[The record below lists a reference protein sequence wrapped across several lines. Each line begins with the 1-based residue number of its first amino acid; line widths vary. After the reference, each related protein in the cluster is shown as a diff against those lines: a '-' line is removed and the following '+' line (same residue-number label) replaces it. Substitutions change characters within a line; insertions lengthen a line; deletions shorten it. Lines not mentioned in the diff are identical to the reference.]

1 MKSRTIIILAIFL
14 LTSISKS
21 FAKFENNIILKV
33 ENEIITNFEIK
44 NKIISTLILGDQE
57 INQSNIDKLK
67 KQALDFL
74 IQHKLKKIEL
84 SKYNFKKDDKQIENY
99 LNAISDN
106 NINNL
111 KEKFS
116 NNNIDFQLFLD
127 ELEIHFKWQN
137 YIFQTYSKKVEIDE
151 KGVDL
156 ELAKL
161 IKEKSDIIQFR
172 LYEIEILLN
181 NDLSDR
187 EKISNIQQQID
198 NYGFESTAIK
208 FSISSTASN
217 KGDLGWMNAE
227 SLNKNIYELIKKI
240 NIGEV
245 TEPLIT
251 KNSAL
256 FLKLK
261 DKKISKVENI
271 NIDELR
277 KNLIDQKKNEMFNL
291 YSRSHLSKLKNT
303 SLIEYN

>member
-1 MKSRTIIILAIFL
+1 MKFNTIIILAIFL
-14 LTSISKS
+14 LTSISTS

-44 NKIISTLILGDQE
+44 NKIISTLILGNQE
-57 INQSNIDKLK
+57 INQNNIDKLK

-84 SKYNFKKDDKQIENY
+84 SKYDFKKDAKQIENY
-99 LNAISDN
+99 LNAISNN

-172 LYEIEILLN
+172 LSEIEILLH

-198 NYGFESTAIK
+198 KYGFESTAIK

>member
-1 MKSRTIIILAIFL
+1 MKSSTIIILAIFL

-84 SKYNFKKDDKQIENY
+84 SKYNFKKDAKQIENY

-172 LYEIEILLN
+172 LSEIEILLN

>member
-1 MKSRTIIILAIFL
+1 MKSSAIIILAIFL

-172 LYEIEILLN
+172 LSEIEILLN

>member
-1 MKSRTIIILAIFL
+1 MKFNTIIILAIFL
-14 LTSISKS
+14 LTSISTS

-44 NKIISTLILGDQE
+44 NKIISTLILGNQE
-57 INQSNIDKLK
+57 INQNNIDKLK

-84 SKYNFKKDDKQIENY
+84 SKYDFKKDAKQIENY
-99 LNAISDN
+99 LNAISNN

-137 YIFQTYSKKVEIDE
+137 YIFQIYSKKVEIDE

-172 LYEIEILLN
+172 LSEIEILLN

-198 NYGFESTAIK
+198 KYGFESTAIK
-208 FSISSTASN
+208 FSISSTASS

>member
-1 MKSRTIIILAIFL
+1 MKSSTIIILAIFL

-84 SKYNFKKDDKQIENY
+84 SKYNFKKDAKQIENY
-99 LNAISDN
+99 LNTISDN

-172 LYEIEILLN
+172 LSEIEILLN

>member
-1 MKSRTIIILAIFL
+1 MKFNTIIILAIFL
-14 LTSISKS
+14 LTSISTS

-44 NKIISTLILGDQE
+44 NKIISSLILGNQE
-57 INQSNIDKLK
+57 INQNNIDKLK

-84 SKYNFKKDDKQIENY
+84 SKYDFKKDAKQIENY

-137 YIFQTYSKKVEIDE
+137 YIFQIYSKKVEIDE

-172 LYEIEILLN
+172 LSEIEILLN

>member
-1 MKSRTIIILAIFL
+1 MKFNTIIILAIFL
-14 LTSISKS
+14 LTSISTS

-44 NKIISTLILGDQE
+44 NKIISTLILGNQE
-57 INQSNIDKLK
+57 INQNNIDKLK

-84 SKYNFKKDDKQIENY
+84 SKYDFKKDAKQIENY
-99 LNAISDN
+99 LNAISNN

-172 LYEIEILLN
+172 LSEIEILLN

-198 NYGFESTAIK
+198 KYGFESTAIK

>member
-1 MKSRTIIILAIFL
+1 MKFNTIIILAIFL
-14 LTSISKS
+14 LTSISTS

-44 NKIISTLILGDQE
+44 NKIISTLILGNQE
-57 INQSNIDKLK
+57 INQNNIDKLK

-84 SKYNFKKDDKQIENY
+84 SKYDFKKDTKQIENY

-172 LYEIEILLN
+172 LSEIEILLN

-198 NYGFESTAIK
+198 KYGFESTAIK

-271 NIDELR
+271 NIVELR
-277 KNLIDQKKNEMFNL
+277 KNLIDQKKNEMFSL

>member
-1 MKSRTIIILAIFL
+1 MKSSRIIILAIFL
-14 LTSISKS
+14 LTSMSTS

-84 SKYNFKKDDKQIENY
+84 SKYNFKKDAKQIENY

-172 LYEIEILLN
+172 LSEIEILLN

>member
-1 MKSRTIIILAIFL
+1 MKSSRIIILAIFL
-14 LTSISKS
+14 LTSMSTS

-44 NKIISTLILGDQE
+44 NKIISTLILGNQE
-57 INQSNIDKLK
+57 INQNNIDKLK

-84 SKYNFKKDDKQIENY
+84 SKYDFKKDAKQIENY
-99 LNAISDN
+99 LNAISNN

-172 LYEIEILLN
+172 LSEIEILLH

-198 NYGFESTAIK
+198 KYGFESTAIK

-271 NIDELR
+271 NIGELR

>member
-1 MKSRTIIILAIFL
+1 MKFNTVIILAIFL
-14 LTSISKS
+14 LTSISTS

-44 NKIISTLILGDQE
+44 NKIISTLILGNQE
-57 INQSNIDKLK
+57 INQNNIDKLK

-84 SKYNFKKDDKQIENY
+84 SKYDFKKDAKQIENY
-99 LNAISDN
+99 LNAISNN

-172 LYEIEILLN
+172 LSEIEILLH

-198 NYGFESTAIK
+198 KYGFESTAIK

-271 NIDELR
+271 NIVELR
-277 KNLIDQKKNEMFNL
+277 KNLIDQKKNEMFSL

>member
-1 MKSRTIIILAIFL
+1 MKFSTIIILAIFL
-14 LTSISKS
+14 LTSISTS

-44 NKIISTLILGDQE
+44 NKIISTLILGNQE
-57 INQSNIDKLK
+57 INQNNIDKLK

-84 SKYNFKKDDKQIENY
+84 SKYDFKKDAKQIENY
-99 LNAISDN
+99 LNAISNN

-151 KGVDL
+151 KSVDL
-156 ELAKL
+156 ELTKL
-161 IKEKSDIIQFR
+161 IEEKSDIIQFR
-172 LYEIEILLN
+172 LSEIEILLN
-181 NDLSDR
+181 DDLADR
-187 EKISNIQQQID
+187 EKISNIQKQID
-198 NYGFESTAIK
+198 KYGFESTAIK

>member
-1 MKSRTIIILAIFL
+1 MKFSTIIILAIFL

-84 SKYNFKKDDKQIENY
+84 SKYNFKKDAKQIENY

-172 LYEIEILLN
+172 LSEIEILLN

>member
-1 MKSRTIIILAIFL
+1 M
-14 LTSISKS
+14 
-21 FAKFENNIILKV
+21 
-33 ENEIITNFEIK
+33 
-44 NKIISTLILGDQE
+44 ILGNQE
-57 INQSNIDKLK
+57 INQNNIDKLK

-84 SKYNFKKDDKQIENY
+84 SKYDFKKDAKQIENY
-99 LNAISDN
+99 LNAISNN

-137 YIFQTYSKKVEIDE
+137 YIFQIYSKKVEIDE

-172 LYEIEILLN
+172 LSEIEILLN

-198 NYGFESTAIK
+198 KYGFESTAIK

>member
-1 MKSRTIIILAIFL
+1 MKFNTVIILAIFL
-14 LTSISKS
+14 LTSISTS

-44 NKIISTLILGDQE
+44 NKIISTLILGNQE
-57 INQSNIDKLK
+57 INQNNIDKLK

-84 SKYNFKKDDKQIENY
+84 SKYDFKKDAKQIENY
-99 LNAISDN
+99 LNAISNN

-137 YIFQTYSKKVEIDE
+137 YIFQIYSKKVEIDE

-172 LYEIEILLN
+172 LSEIEILLN

-198 NYGFESTAIK
+198 KYGFESTAIK
-208 FSISSTASN
+208 FSISSTASS

>member
-1 MKSRTIIILAIFL
+1 MKSSTIIILAIFL

-44 NKIISTLILGDQE
+44 NKIISSLILGNQE
-57 INQSNIDKLK
+57 INQNNIDKLK

-84 SKYNFKKDDKQIENY
+84 SKYDFKKDAKQIENY
-99 LNAISDN
+99 LNAISNN

-137 YIFQTYSKKVEIDE
+137 YIFQIYSKKVEIDE

-172 LYEIEILLN
+172 LSEIEILLN

>member
-1 MKSRTIIILAIFL
+1 MKFNTIIILAIFL
-14 LTSISKS
+14 LTSISTS

-44 NKIISTLILGDQE
+44 NKIISTLILGNQE
-57 INQSNIDKLK
+57 INQNNIDKLK

-84 SKYNFKKDDKQIENY
+84 SKYDFKKDAKQIENY
-99 LNAISDN
+99 LNAISNN

-137 YIFQTYSKKVEIDE
+137 YIFQIYSKKVEIDE

-172 LYEIEILLN
+172 LSEIEILLN

-198 NYGFESTAIK
+198 KYGFESTAIK

>member
-1 MKSRTIIILAIFL
+1 MST
-14 LTSISKS
+14 S

-44 NKIISTLILGDQE
+44 NKIISTLILGNQE
-57 INQSNIDKLK
+57 INQNNIDKLK

-84 SKYNFKKDDKQIENY
+84 SKYDFKKDAKQIENY
-99 LNAISDN
+99 LNAISNN

-137 YIFQTYSKKVEIDE
+137 YIFQIYSKKVEIDE

-172 LYEIEILLN
+172 LSEIEILLN

-198 NYGFESTAIK
+198 KYGFESTAIK

>member
-1 MKSRTIIILAIFL
+1 MKSSTIIILAIFL

-84 SKYNFKKDDKQIENY
+84 SKYNFKKDAKQIENY

-172 LYEIEILLN
+172 LSEIEILLN

-198 NYGFESTAIK
+198 KYGFESTAIK

>member
-1 MKSRTIIILAIFL
+1 MKFSTIIILAIFL
-14 LTSISKS
+14 LTSISTS

-44 NKIISTLILGDQE
+44 NKIISTLILGNQE
-57 INQSNIDKLK
+57 INQNNIDKLK

-84 SKYNFKKDDKQIENY
+84 SKYDFKKDAKQIENY
-99 LNAISDN
+99 LNAISNN

-137 YIFQTYSKKVEIDE
+137 YIFQIYSKKVEIDE

-172 LYEIEILLN
+172 LSEIEILLN

-198 NYGFESTAIK
+198 KYGFESTAIK

-271 NIDELR
+271 NIVELR
-277 KNLIDQKKNEMFNL
+277 KNLIDQKKNEMFSL